1 MERPE
6 ATTDGADYGGLKTLV
21 EATIAALDHVPRELS
36 GDVGF
41 CNETNIEAGIKGY
54 VAPGRARHG
63 KSGDVGKWRIKPG
76 TRMTAMARR
85 ALQPL
90 SAQKADRRARRRPDQ
105 SRLPVRD
112 VDPSN
117 RLGAR
122 TRKGDGYARTVRQV
136 A

>member
-1 MERPE
+1 MIRNDNTITTIPSLGRRMERPE

-21 EATIAALDHVPRELS
+21 DATIAALGHVPRELS

-41 CNETNIEAGIKGY
+41 CNETNIEAGIRGY

-105 SRLPVRD
+105 SSAVHPRVVRI
-112 VDPSN
+112 
-117 RLGAR
+117 
-122 TRKGDGYARTVRQV
+122 
-136 A
+136 